1 MTKKER
7 LTSLL
12 NEGSEFVDKN
22 LTSDNNKFIAWKNS
36 LIRFIEKY
44 YGKNSTIF
52 EQFNNVKFSPMFYA
66 VGTPKNVFEKYF
78 NDGMNEILEDLKRL
92 VDEIDDLDV
101 LGKIEKKENIDKSPL
116 MNIQI
121 DASNKN
127 NVSNSNI
134 NSLNIMSYDEIRNEI
149 ENNTF
154 LDDKSIKEL
163 LDKLNEIIEI
173 EKSNESKAKKWNDA
187 KKIFAFIL
195 DKGADIAIMYIP
207 LILQA
212 ISK

>member
-12 NEGSEFVDKN
+12 NEGLEFVDKN

-36 LIRFIEKY
+36 LIRFIEQY
-44 YGKNSTIF
+44 YGKDSTILK
-52 EQFNNVKFSPMFYA
+52 QFKDVKFSPMVYA
-66 VGTPKNVFEKYF
+66 IGTSDAIFKKYF

-92 VDEIDDLDV
+92 IDEFDELD
-101 LGKIEKKENIDKSPL
+101 GAEKKITKSNTPF

-121 DASNKN
+121 DNSNKN
-127 NVSNSNI
+127 ENLNNNNNSI
-134 NSLNIMSYDEIRNEI
+134 CVKTYEEVKSEI
-149 ENNTF
+149 ENNTY
-154 LDDKSIKEL
+154 LDNESIQELLLKLEEIKE
-163 LDKLNEIIEI
+163 IEI
-173 EKSNESKAKKWNDA
+173 SKDSKVKKWNAA
-187 KKIFAFIL
+187 KKIFSFIL